1 MKNDMRGKKMDKRL
15 LIIPVILVIGS
26 AVLLSGVLNLSNDD
40 VPAKAE
46 DIIVTDEPETIFQSA
61 DINDPDVNETLEEA
75 PSTPNMGGMGGMGG
89 GLPAATPVTTTPT
102 TDTDGETE
110 ESTTSKTTYTFYI
123 KVAE

>member
-1 MKNDMRGKKMDKRL
+1 MDKRL
-15 LIIPVILVIGS
+15 LIIPVILVIGA
-26 AVLLSGVLNLSNDD
+26 AVLLSGVLNLSNND
-40 VPAKAE
+40 VPAAAE

-61 DINDPDVNETLEEA
+61 DINDSDVNETFEEA

-102 TDTDGETE
+102 TDTDNDDDTE
-110 ESTTSKTTYTFYI
+110 GSAASNTTYTFYI

>member
-1 MKNDMRGKKMDKRL
+1 MDKRL
-15 LIIPVILVIGS
+15 LIIPVILVIGF
-26 AVLLSGVLNLSNDD
+26 AVMLSGVLNLSNDD
-40 VPAKAE
+40 VPAAAE
-46 DIIVTDEPETIFQSA
+46 DIIVTEPETIFQSA

-75 PSTPNMGGMGGMGG
+75 PSTPNMGGMGSMEG

-110 ESTTSKTTYTFYI
+110 ESAASKTTYTFYI